1 MTITTFVG
9 GGPRAH
15 RAVRGSHA
23 TPDSM
28 VNLML
33 CKRCGHEREGHT
45 RNGVPRI
52 PEADFCRRCK
62 NIKPV
67 DGTSRAVWV
76 PLAACRNPKG
86 VTAFDEAAEALT
98 EGLGRTSP
106 LVKEAKTYCAV
117 CPVVAQCLAFALR
130 HEGPK
135 AAERWGVQGGLT
147 PKERE
152 RLHFS
157 SKME

>member
-1 MTITTFVG
+1 
-9 GGPRAH
+9 
-15 RAVRGSHA
+15 
-23 TPDSM
+23 M
-28 VNLML
+28 VNPML

-45 RNGVPRI
+45 RNGSQRLRI
-52 PEADFCRRCK
+52 PEADFCRHCMK
-62 NIKPV
+62 VKPV

-76 PLAACRNPKG
+76 PLAACRTPKG

-117 CPVVAQCLAFALR
+117 CPVIEQCLAFALR

-152 RLHFS
+152 RRHFS
-157 SKME
+157 SKMEER